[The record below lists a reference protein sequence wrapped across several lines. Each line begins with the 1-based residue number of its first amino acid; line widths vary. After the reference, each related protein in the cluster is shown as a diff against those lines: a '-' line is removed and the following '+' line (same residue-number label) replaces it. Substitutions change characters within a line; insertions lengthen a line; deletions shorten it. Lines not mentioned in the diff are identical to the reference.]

1 MWVVNPFSILVRER
15 NGLLVSYLRLE
26 SWTFYTTLR
35 YVFLDLEDC
44 PIEVPSIITL
54 ISPSKGRDDS
64 SSFPFN
70 FSSLWYHPTK
80 FLNFPCLMR
89 FSISCFKSKH
99 SSVSCPW
106 SLWKQQ
112 YLFLLRL
119 LGSPFIFSGY
129 FKEGSSLICISTCS
143 SDMFMGVYC
152 WLHARRTSLL
162 FVSIFL
168 LSCLCLLW
176 TRTLLRM
183 AQDISFHSLSSLPLI
198 VHLIHLQ
205 GFLVETSNE
214 GLQAFI
220 FPLLYG

>member
-1 MWVVNPFSILVRER
+1 MACSFVTLVLGDRP
-15 NGLLVSYLRLE
+15 E
-26 SWTFYTTLR
+26 SWMFCTTFR
-35 YVFLDLEDC
+35 YIFLDLEDF
-44 PIEVPSIITL
+44 PIKVPPIITL

-89 FSISCFKSKH
+89 FSINCFKSKH

-143 SDMFMGVYC
+143 SYMFMGVHC
-152 WLHARRTSLL
+152 WIRAQRTSLL
-162 FVSIFL
+162 FVSILL
-168 LSCLCLLW
+168 LSRLCLLW

-183 AQDISFHSLSSLPLI
+183 AQDINLHSLSSLPLLSYNYI
-198 VHLIHLQ
+198 LCIHEIFGWIDEFSHGLRLLLIKLMD
-205 GFLVETSNE
+205 E
-214 GLQAFI
+214 
-220 FPLLYG
+220 